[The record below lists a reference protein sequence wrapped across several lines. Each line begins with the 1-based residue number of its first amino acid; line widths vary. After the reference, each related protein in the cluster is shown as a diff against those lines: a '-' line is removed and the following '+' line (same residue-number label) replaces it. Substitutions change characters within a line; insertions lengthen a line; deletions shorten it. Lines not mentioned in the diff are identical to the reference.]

1 MNLDL
6 SQFFTE
12 YESLVAQVDAV
23 FHKVSGNFVS
33 EVRCKEGCSD
43 CCHALFDVTLIE
55 AMYLNSKFSELDE
68 IRRNEILIE
77 ADKADRK
84 AYLLKKKVSKEASE
98 VDHSEILLRTAKE
111 RLRCPL
117 LDSADKCALYAY
129 RPITCRIYGIP
140 LDIGGKSHTCGLSG
154 FVTGHPYPAVKL
166 ERIQDMLLSLS
177 NRVLDAVGSKYADFR
192 LMHVPVS
199 TALMTVYSD
208 EFFGSA
214 GSLGDAPAEAGAAE
228 SGGEDA

>member
-12 YESLVAQVDAV
+12 YEALVAQVDAV
-23 FHKVSGNFVS
+23 FHKVSGNFAS

-55 AMYLNSKFSELDE
+55 AMYLNLKFSELEE

-84 AYLLKKKVSKEASE
+84 AYLLKKKASKEASE

-140 LDIGGKSHTCGLSG
+140 LEIGGKSHTCGLSG
-154 FVTGHPYPAVKL
+154 FEPGRPYPAVKL

-199 TALMTVYSD
+199 TAIMTVYSD
-208 EFFGSA
+208 EFFGADSA
-214 GSLGDAPAEAGAAE
+214 QSEAPFEQGSPEPGGKDA
-228 SGGEDA
+228 

>member
-23 FHKVSGNFVS
+23 FKKVSDNYAA
-33 EVRCKEGCSD
+33 EVRCKQGCSD
-43 CCHALFDVTLIE
+43 CCHALFDVSLIE
-55 AMYLNSKFSELDE
+55 AMYLNAKFSELDE
-68 IRRNEILIE
+68 IRRHEMLLE

-84 AYLLKKKVSKEASE
+84 AYVLKKKISKEAE
-98 VDHSEILLRTAKE
+98 ETDHSEILLRTAKE
-111 RLRCPL
+111 RIRCPL
-117 LDSADKCALYAY
+117 LDSSDKCALYAY
-129 RPITCRIYGIP
+129 RPITCRIYGVP
-140 LDIGGKSHTCGLSG
+140 LEIGGRSHTCGLSG
-154 FVTGHPYPAVKL
+154 FEPGRPYPAVKL

-177 NRVLDAVGSKYADFR
+177 NRVLDAVGSRYADFR

-208 EFFGSA
+208 DFFGTGESA
-214 GSLGDAPAEAGAAE
+214 AQTPSGNETVEAG
-228 SGGEDA
+228 GKDA

>member
-6 SQFFTE
+6 SQFFSE
-12 YESLVAQVDAV
+12 YEALVAQVDAV
-23 FHKVSGNFVS
+23 FEKVSGNFAS
-33 EVRCKEGCSD
+33 EVRCGQGCSD
-43 CCHALFDVTLIE
+43 CCHALFDLTLIE
-55 AMYLNSKFSELDE
+55 AMYLNSKFSGLDE
-68 IRRNEILIE
+68 LRRNEVLVE

-84 AYLLKKKVSKEASE
+84 AHLLKRRISKEAGE

-117 LDSADKCALYAY
+117 LGADDKCALYAY

-140 LDIGGKSHTCGLSG
+140 LEIGGKSHTCGLSG
-154 FVTGHPYPAVKL
+154 FEPGRPYPAVKL
-166 ERIQDMLLSLS
+166 ERIQDMLLALS
-177 NRVLDAVGSKYADFR
+177 NRVLDAVGSRYEDFR

-208 EFFGSA
+208 EYFGC
-214 GSLGDAPAEAGAAE
+214 GAANDE
-228 SGGEDA
+228 SGGPNA